1 MAEFLKFS
9 IFSYGTSVY
18 INRNYITDFCY
29 DQATNRTVISLPGI
43 ENYYEVAGDQTQKIL
58 EGGGEDEN

>member
-58 EGGGEDEN
+58 EGGGEDG